1 MCIMQTRGYL
11 WEKHYLLKDYS
22 SQVCCIFFL
31 KNQVHR
37 QRDNCKRYSSCKTD
51 LDEPP
56 DTVHYALNLGSIDSG
71 ELFEQV
77 PSAENFI

>member
-1 MCIMQTRGYL
+1 MFFS
-11 WEKHYLLKDYS
+11 LK
-22 SQVCCIFFL
+22 I
-31 KNQVHR
+31 
-37 QRDNCKRYSSCKTD
+37 RYTGKEITAKDTVVAKLCPD